1 MGTFASNII
10 ILNLILRLLSLSSL
24 EGLQTER
31 SIREGEY
38 WREKALAA
46 PRVSYR
52 KIHYFERSIKADP
65 AAAIVH
71 LELAE
76 VYFDLA
82 ISYGHRDLYEN
93 TEKALKTALEED
105 PLLVPA
111 RYRLGMLYFLQG
123 DFQQC
128 RIEMEEAH
136 RLDPN
141 YLPAVN
147 CLRMLREETRKNT
160 E

>member
-1 MGTFASNII
+1 MGTFASNVI
-10 ILNLILRLLSLSSL
+10 ILNIIIRLLSISSL
-24 EGLQTER
+24 EGLQAER

-52 KIHYFERSIKADP
+52 KIHYYERAIAADP
-65 AAAIVH
+65 AVAVAH

-82 ISYGHRDLYEN
+82 ISYGHRDLYDNSEQ
-93 TEKALKTALEED
+93 ALKSALEAD
-105 PLLVPA
+105 PSMVRA
-111 RYRLGMLYFLQG
+111 HYRLGMLYFLRGNFRQS
-123 DFQQC
+123 
-128 RIEMEEAH
+128 RLELEETH
-136 RLDPN
+136 RLDPD

-147 CLRMLREETRKNT
+147 SLLMLRDKRSNL
-160 E
+160 